1 MMKPTTTSATIFE
14 AKTNLSKLVK
24 KAQKG
29 ETVIITS
36 GRAKTPVAVLTAAR
50 PAGKKRL
57 GALKTPGFALT
68 SAFFEPLPDEEL
80 AFWNGDAE

>member
-1 MMKPTTTSATIFE
+1 MTKPLMQPTTTTTSATILE

-36 GRAKTPVAVLTAAR
+36 GRAKTPVA
-50 PAGKKRL
+50 
-57 GALKTPGFALT
+57 
-68 SAFFEPLPDEEL
+68 S
-80 AFWNGDAE
+80 

>member
-1 MMKPTTTSATIFE
+1 
-14 AKTNLSKLVK
+14 
-24 KAQKG
+24 
-29 ETVIITS
+29 
-36 GRAKTPVAVLTAAR
+36 LTAAR